1 MNKNRKLGWKLQLFA
16 QTWNP
21 DKVTVFEHKDGTI
34 PEKYQNM
41 ILKEVMKNSKVMQ
54 LAKYEEM
61 DSKEKK
67 FEYFAKGPGAYWVG
81 EGEKIKT
88 SKAQWLQVKMVAKK
102 LGVIIPCSREFLHYK
117 MSDFFEV
124 MKPKIAEAFYK
135 KFDAAAILD
144 VENPFLHAVEKSVK
158 ASGNVIDGALN
169 YDNILEMEDLL
180 TDEDYDVNAFISTKK
195 NRSTLRNTHRIENGV
210 IVESLYD
217 RSANTLDGQPVADLK
232 ALDKG
237 TIYAGDFDYMYY
249 GIPYGMS
256 YKISEEAQLSTLTNE
271 DGTPVNLYEQE
282 LVALRVTMD
291 VGFMIVKDEAFAK
304 LTSGGLGKL
313 TVTSTAGTKAG
324 DTKIAVTPALT
335 SGNSYKYKV
344 GDEMDVPVKGQNV
357 KGWKTWDGAADITP
371 GEGSEIVVAECD
383 ASYRVVNAGKTDVTV
398 KE

>member
-1 MNKNRKLGWKLQLFA
+1 MNKNRKLKSKLQLFA

-21 DKVTVFEHKDGTI
+21 DNVTVFEHKDGSI
-34 PEKYQNM
+34 PEKYHNL
-41 ILKEVMKNSKVMQ
+41 ILKEIMENSKVMQ

-144 VENPFLHAVEKSVK
+144 VENPFLHAVEKSVTT
-158 ASGNVIDGALN
+158 AGNVVNGSLT
-169 YDNILEMEDLL
+169 YDHILEVEDLL

-195 NRSTLRNTHRIENGV
+195 NRSTLRNAHRIENGV

-217 RSANTLDGQPVADLK
+217 RAANTLDGQPLVEMK

-249 GIPYGMS
+249 GIPYGMN
-256 YKISEEAQLSTLTNE
+256 YKISEEAQLSTLTNA
-271 DGTPVNLYEQE
+271 DGSPVNLYEQE
-282 LVALRVTMD
+282 LVAFRVTMD

-304 LTSGGLGKL
+304 LTSGALGKL
-313 TVTSTAGTKAG
+313 KVTSAAGTKAG
-324 DTKIAVTPALT
+324 DTKITVTPPLT
-335 SGNSYKYKV
+335 SGNSYKYKT
-344 GDEMDVPVKGQNV
+344 GEMLDVPVKGQNV
-357 KGWKTWDGAADITP
+357 KGWSVWDGSADITAASS
-371 GEGSEIVVAECD
+371 SEIVIAECD
-383 ASYRVVNAGKTDVTV
+383 ASYRVVNAGKATV
-398 KE
+398 VSAG

>member
-1 MNKNRKLGWKLQLFA
+1 MNKNRKLKMKLQLFA

-21 DKVTVFEHKDGTI
+21 DNVTVFEHKDGAI
-34 PEKYQNM
+34 PEKYHNL
-41 ILKEVMKNSKVMQ
+41 ILKEIMENSKVMR

-81 EGEKIKT
+81 EGEKIRT

-135 KFDAAAILD
+135 KFDNAAILN
-144 VENPFLHAVEKSVK
+144 VENPFLHAVDKSV
-158 ASGNVIDGALN
+158 SVTGNVIDGGLT
-169 YDNILEMEDLL
+169 YDNILALEDLL
-180 TDEDYDVNAFISTKK
+180 TNEDYDVNAFLSTKK
-195 NRSTLRNTHRIENGV
+195 NRSTLRNAHKIENGV
-210 IVESLYD
+210 VVESIYD
-217 RSANTLDGQPVADLK
+217 RSANTLDGQPVMDMK
-232 ALDKG
+232 SLDKG

-249 GIPYGMS
+249 GIPYGMN

-271 DGTPVNLYEQE
+271 DGSAVNLYEQE

-291 VGFMIVKDEAFAK
+291 VGFMIVKDAAFAK

-313 TVTSTAGTKAG
+313 TVTSIAGTKQG
-324 DTKIAVTPALT
+324 DTKITVTPAVT
-335 SGNSYKYKV
+335 SGNSYKYKT
-344 GDEMDVPVKGQNV
+344 GEMLDIPVKGQNV
-357 KGWKTWDGAADITP
+357 KGWTVWDGASDITAVT
-371 GEGSEIVVAECD
+371 GSEIVVAECD
-383 ASYRVVNAGKTDVTV
+383 ASYHVVNAGKATVTA
-398 KE
+398 KA

>member
-16 QTWNP
+16 QTWRP

-41 ILKEVMKNSKVMQ
+41 ILKEVMENSKVMQ

>member
-1 MNKNRKLGWKLQLFA
+1 MNKNKKLLNLQLFA

-21 DKVTVFEHKDGTI
+21 DNVTVYEHKDGTI
-34 PEKYQNM
+34 PEKYTNL
-41 ILKEVMKNSKVMQ
+41 ILKEIMEGSKVMQ

-61 DSKEKK
+61 DGKEKE

-88 SKAQWLQVKMVAKK
+88 SKAQWLKVKMVAKK

-117 MSDFFEV
+117 MSDFFEA

-135 KFDAAAILD
+135 KFDAAALLN
-144 VENPFLHAVEKSVK
+144 VENPFPQSVDASVESV
-158 ASGNVIDGALN
+158 GNVISGALT
-169 YDNILEMEDLL
+169 YDNILALEDLL

-195 NRSTLRNTHRIENGV
+195 NRSTLRNAHKIENGV
-210 IVESLYD
+210 IVESIYD
-217 RSANTLDGQPVADLK
+217 RGNNTIDGQPVADLK

-237 TIYAGDFDYMYY
+237 TLYAGDFDYMYY

-256 YKISEEAQLSTLTNE
+256 YKISEDAQLSTLTNE

-291 VGFMIVKDEAFAK
+291 VGFMIVKDDAFAK
-304 LTSGGLGKL
+304 LTSGALAKL
-313 TVTSTAGTKAG
+313 TVTSAAGTKAG
-324 DTKIAVTPALT
+324 DTKVTVSPALT

-344 GDEMDVPVKGQNV
+344 GENLEVPVKGQNV
-357 KGWKTWDGAADITP
+357 KSWTAWDGTADITAAT
-371 GEGSEIVVAECD
+371 GKEIVIVECD
-383 ASYRVVNAGKTDVTV
+383 ATYKVVGAGKAAVTA
-398 KE
+398 KA

>member
-16 QTWNP
+16 QTWIP

-41 ILKEVMKNSKVMQ
+41 ILKEVMENSKVMQ

-158 ASGNVIDGALN
+158 ASGNVIDGVLN

>member
-16 QTWNP
+16 QTWSP
-21 DKVTVFEHKDGTI
+21 DKVTVYEHKDGTI

-41 ILKEVMKNSKVMQ
+41 ILKEVMENSKVMQ

>member
-16 QTWNP
+16 QTWRP

-41 ILKEVMKNSKVMQ
+41 ILKEVMENSKVMQ

-135 KFDAAAILD
+135 KFDNAAILN
-144 VENPFLHAVEKSVK
+144 VENPFLHAVDKSVGIT
-158 ASGNVIDGALN
+158 GNVIDGGLT
-169 YDNILEMEDLL
+169 YDNILALEDLL
-180 TDEDYDVNAFISTKK
+180 TDEDYDVNAFLSTKK
-195 NRSTLRNTHRIENGV
+195 NRSTLRNAHKIENGV
-210 IVESLYD
+210 VVESIYD
-217 RSANTLDGQPVADLK
+217 RSANTLDGQPVMDMK
-232 ALDKG
+232 SLDKG

-249 GIPYGMS
+249 GIPYGMN

-271 DGTPVNLYEQE
+271 DGSPVNLYEQE

-313 TVTSTAGTKAG
+313 TVTSIAGTKQG
-324 DTKIAVTPALT
+324 DTKIAVTPAVT
-335 SGNSYKYKV
+335 SGNSYKYKI
-344 GDEMDVPVKGQNV
+344 GEMLDVPVKGQNV
-357 KGWKTWDGAADITP
+357 KGWTVWDGTSDITAAT
-371 GEGSEIVVAECD
+371 GSEIVVAECD
-383 ASYRVVNAGKTDVTV
+383 ASYHVVNAGKATVTA
-398 KE
+398 KA

>member
-1 MNKNRKLGWKLQLFA
+1 MNRNGKLVRNLQLFA
-16 QTWNP
+16 QTWKP
-21 DKVTVFEHKDGTI
+21 DNVTVFEHKDGAV
-34 PEKYQNM
+34 PEKYNRL
-41 ILKEVMKNSKVMQ
+41 ILKEIMENSKVMQ

-117 MSDFFEV
+117 MSDFFEI

-144 VENPFLHAVEKSVK
+144 VENPFLHAVEKSVTET
-158 ASGNVIDGALN
+158 GNIIGGNLG
-169 YDNILEMEDLL
+169 YDNILELEDLL

-195 NRSTLRNTHRIENGV
+195 NRSTLRNAHRIENGV
-210 IVESLYD
+210 VVESLYD
-217 RSANTLDGQPVADLK
+217 RAANTLDGQPVVELK

-249 GIPYGMS
+249 GIPYGMN
-256 YKISEEAQLSTLTNE
+256 YKVSEEAQLSTLTNE

-291 VGFMIVKDEAFAK
+291 VGFMIVKDGAFAK

-313 TVTSTAGTKAG
+313 TVTSAAGTESG
-324 DTKIAVTPALT
+324 DIKVTVTPAVT
-335 SGNSYKYKV
+335 SGNSYKYKI
-344 GDEMDVPVKGQNV
+344 GEMLDIPVKGQNV
-357 KGWKTWDGAADITP
+357 KGWKAWDGASDITAVS
-371 GEGSEIVVAECD
+371 GDEIVVVECD
-383 ASYRVVNAGKTDVTV
+383 ESYRAVKAGKATVTA
-398 KE
+398 KA

>member
-16 QTWNP
+16 QTWSP
-21 DKVTVFEHKDGTI
+21 DKVTVYEHKDGTI

-41 ILKEVMKNSKVMQ
+41 ILKEVMENSKVMQ

-313 TVTSTAGTKAG
+313 TVTSAAGTKAG
-324 DTKIAVTPALT
+324 DTKVAVTPALT

>member
-1 MNKNRKLGWKLQLFA
+1 MNKNRKLKSQLQLFA

-21 DKVTVFEHKDGTI
+21 DNVTVFEHKDGSI
-34 PEKYQNM
+34 PEKYHNL
-41 ILKEVMKNSKVMQ
+41 ILKEIMENSKVMR

-81 EGEKIKT
+81 EGEKIRT

-135 KFDAAAILD
+135 KFDNAAILN
-144 VENPFLHAVEKSVK
+144 VENPFLHAVDKSVGIT
-158 ASGNVIDGALN
+158 GNVIDGGLT
-169 YDNILEMEDLL
+169 YDNILALEDLL
-180 TDEDYDVNAFISTKK
+180 TDEDYDVNAFLSTKK
-195 NRSTLRNTHRIENGV
+195 NRSTLRNAHKIENGV
-210 IVESLYD
+210 VVESIYD
-217 RSANTLDGQPVADLK
+217 RSANTLDGQPVMDMK
-232 ALDKG
+232 SLDKG

-249 GIPYGMS
+249 GIPYGMN

-271 DGTPVNLYEQE
+271 DGSPVNLYEQE

-291 VGFMIVKDEAFAK
+291 VGFMIVEDEAFAK

-313 TVTSTAGTKAG
+313 TVTSIAGTKQG
-324 DTKIAVTPALT
+324 DTKIAVTPAVT
-335 SGNSYKYKV
+335 SGNSYKYKI
-344 GDEMDVPVKGQNV
+344 GEMLDVPVKGQNV
-357 KGWKTWDGAADITP
+357 KGWTVWDGTSDITAAT
-371 GEGSEIVVAECD
+371 GSEIVVAECD
-383 ASYRVVNAGKTDVTV
+383 ASYHVVNAGKATVTA
-398 KE
+398 KA

>member
-16 QTWNP
+16 QTWSP

-41 ILKEVMKNSKVMQ
+41 ILKEVMENSKVMQ

-357 KGWKTWDGAADITP
+357 KGWKAWDGAADITP

>member
-16 QTWNP
+16 QTWRP

-41 ILKEVMKNSKVMQ
+41 ILKEVMENSKVMQ

-357 KGWKTWDGAADITP
+357 KGWKAWDGAADITP

>member
-16 QTWNP
+16 QTWSP

-41 ILKEVMKNSKVMQ
+41 ILKEVMENSKVMQ

-158 ASGNVIDGALN
+158 ASGNVIDGVLN

>member
-1 MNKNRKLGWKLQLFA
+1 MNRNKNLKTRLQLFA

-21 DKVTVFEHKDGTI
+21 DRVTVFEHKDGSI
-34 PEKYQNM
+34 PEKHQTL
-41 ILKEVMKNSKVMQ
+41 ILKEIMENSKVMQ

-88 SKAQWLQVKMVAKK
+88 SKAQWLQGKMVAKK

-144 VENPFLHAVEKSVK
+144 KENPFLHAVEKSVS
-158 ASGNVIDGALN
+158 ATGNVVDGDLS
-169 YDNILEMEDLL
+169 YDHILELEDLL
-180 TDEDYDVNAFISTKK
+180 TNEDYDVNAFISTKK
-195 NRSTLRNTHRIENGV
+195 NRSMLRNSHRIENGV
-210 IVESLYD
+210 VVESLYD
-217 RSANTLDGQPVADLK
+217 RANNTLDGHPMVEMK

-256 YKISEEAQLSTLTNE
+256 YKISEEAQLSTLTNA

-304 LTSGGLGKL
+304 LTCGGLGELK
-313 TVTSTAGTKAG
+313 VTSAAGTETG
-324 DTKIAVTPALT
+324 DTKITVSPAVT
-335 SGNSYKYKV
+335 SGNSYKYKT
-344 GDEMDVPVKGQNV
+344 GEMLDVPVKGQNV
-357 KGWKTWDGAADITP
+357 KNWPVWDGSADIKAAS
-371 GEGSEIVVAECD
+371 GNDIVIAECD
-383 ASYRVVNAGKTDVTV
+383 ASYYVVNAGKATV
-398 KE
+398 VSAE